1 MNTKMKTIFGAAV
14 AAILVTPTASAAAW
28 LPSKG
33 QSAEAPRIIYAETD
47 TGGALLSCSQ
57 AGKLKTILSS
67 SGEDFGSRVHK
78 SAKYRRGIDVAL
90 TVGETV
96 NGETRWHYMP
106 AIETIYSTH
115 HSQAAKLYNAVVRGD
130 EVSVSVDGKIYTTMT
145 LPAVDSTFRAFAK
158 TCNAKKPS

>member
-1 MNTKMKTIFGAAV
+1 MNARMKTIIT
-14 AAILVTPTASAAAW
+14 AAIATAFIAPVASATAW

-67 SGEDFGSRVHK
+67 SGEDFGNRVHK
-78 SAKYRRGIDVAL
+78 PAKYRRGIDVAL

-96 NGETRWHYMP
+96 NDETRWHYMP
-106 AIETIYSTH
+106 AIETIYSTR

-130 EVSVSVDGKIYTTMT
+130 EVSVSVDGKTYTTMT
-145 LPAVDSTFRAFAK
+145 LPGVDSTFRAFAK